1 MKNFEDL
8 YIKIKEVSPAHHF
21 EFTDSPFWIL
31 ITTILSHR
39 TKDIVTDQA
48 ARTLYN
54 RYHDSEGLEHADPAD
69 VKAIIKYVGFSNV
82 KSLRIIEI
90 ARIINHDYGGKVPD
104 THDELVKLPGTG
116 SKTANIVLS
125 QGFNI
130 PAIAV
135 DTHVFRI
142 SNRIGLVHTKTP
154 DETEEALKNIVP
166 LKYQVE
172 FNPVMVEFGK
182 TICKPVSPK
191 CNICPISNYC
201 DYFNNK
207 DATGAIKKIRKKAN

>member
-1 MKNFEDL
+1 MKDFERI
-8 YIKIKEVSPAHHF
+8 YQKIRSVSPDHHF

-39 TKDIVTDQA
+39 TKDVVTDSA
-48 ARTLYN
+48 ARSLYN
-54 RYHDSEGLEHADPAD
+54 KYHDSEGLEHADPAD

-82 KSLRIIEI
+82 KSQRIIDI
-90 ARIINHDYGGKVPD
+90 ARIINHTYGGKVPD

-116 SKTANIVLS
+116 SKTANIVLT
-125 QGFNI
+125 QGFGI

-142 SNRIGLVHTKTP
+142 SNRIGLIKAKDP
-154 DETEEALKNIVP
+154 DQAEEALKKIVP
-166 LKYQVE
+166 EKYQIE

-182 TICKPVSPK
+182 NICKPVSPK
-191 CNICPISNYC
+191 CDICPVAECC
-201 DYFNNK
+201 DYYADIYTEK
-207 DATGAIKKIRKKAN
+207 IKHTDSKKKN